1 MILIYAIIIILTEAI
16 GEGLLKRFDTGI
28 SQVIFDSWN
37 QWVIALM
44 FFGIYLMMAFNFTGY
59 FVPAWKIIT
68 GFVFVRFAIF
78 DVTINLAWGQ
88 KWNYYGT
95 TKLYDRIMYELGSW
109 GWMMK
114 FFVFGPTGICFLL
127 GIESM
132 SDIINMF
139 K

>member
-1 MILIYAIIIILTEAI
+1 MILIYALIIILTEAI

-28 SQVIFDSWN
+28 SQVIFDTWN

-88 KWNYYGT
+88 KWDYYGT
-95 TKLYDRIMYELGSW
+95 TKLYDRIMYELGSF

-114 FFVFGPTGICFLL
+114 VISGIIGTIFLL
-127 GIESM
+127 GYE
-132 SDIINMF
+132 
-139 K
+139 

>member
-1 MILIYAIIIILTEAI
+1 MILIYAILIILTEAI

-28 SQVIFDSWN
+28 NEVIFDRWN
-37 QWVIALM
+37 QWVIAFM

-68 GFVFVRFAIF
+68 GFVLVRFATF

-95 TKLYDRIMYELGSW
+95 TKWYDRIMYELGSF

-114 FFVFGPTGICFLL
+114 VISGIIGMVFLL
-127 GIESM
+127 GYE
-132 SDIINMF
+132 
-139 K
+139 

>member
-28 SQVIFDSWN
+28 SQVIFDSWD
-37 QWVIALM
+37 QWIIALM
-44 FFGIYLMMAFNFTGY
+44 FFGIYLMIAFNFTGY

-68 GFVFVRFAIF
+68 GFVLVRFAMF

-88 KWNYYGT
+88 KWYYYGT
-95 TKLYDRIMYELGSW
+95 TKLYDRIMYELGSF

-114 FFVFGPTGICFLL
+114 VISGIIGMVFLL
-127 GIESM
+127 GYE
-132 SDIINMF
+132 
-139 K
+139 